1 MSDNRNIRIGD
12 VLIEYGYITEEQLM
26 AALAIQKEDRS
37 RKIGE
42 ILLDEG
48 FVTEKQVAKA
58 LAKRLNLE
66 LVEDVEEVK
75 VDASVAALVP
85 QNLAEKYKI
94 IPINEKDGIISCVT
108 SSPLDFYAQEDVRQ
122 LTGHDIRIIVA
133 VESDVDYLIN
143 KCYSEVSV
151 IKAVKSANIE
161 VSANAPL
168 EEIDAIVGDD
178 DTPVISFINSLLT
191 RAFDIGVSDIHIEP
205 YEAQTLVRMRIDGTI
220 TDYVTLQK
228 SLHQT
233 LIARIKIMSSLDIAE
248 RRVPQDGHFKTK
260 IKGNTVNV
268 RVSLIPT
275 VFGEKAVM
283 RILANN
289 TPITNVTSY
298 GMDQEN
304 YLKFREILK
313 SPNGIIY
320 ISGPTG
326 SGKTT
331 TLYMVLEEFSKRQIS
346 ISTIEDPVEKNLP
359 HMSQMQVN
367 TLAGLTFENGLRA
380 LLRQDPDVIMV
391 GETRDNETASISVRA
406 AITGHLV
413 FSTLHTNSAVSAIVR
428 LADMGVEPYLIAN
441 SLVGVVAQRL
451 MRKICPEC
459 GKLVDAT
466 DEDRKILGEDID
478 KVMSPVGCAKC
489 NNTGY
494 SGRIA
499 VHEIVAIDREIRNMI
514 VKGAEID
521 DIEDYAIKYQG
532 MKTLQFSARE
542 LVKQNKTTIEEYLKI
557 AYNV

>member
-1 MSDNRNIRIGD
+1 MNERNVRLGD
-12 VLIEYGYITEEQLM
+12 VLIEYGYITEAQLNE
-26 AALAIQKEDRS
+26 ALTIQKGDRS
-37 RKIGE
+37 KRIGE
-42 ILLDEG
+42 ILQEEG
-48 FVTEKQVAKA
+48 FVTEKQVIKA
-58 LAKRLNLE
+58 LAARLNLNI
-66 LVEDVEEVK
+66 VEDVEAVRI
-75 VDASVAALVP
+75 DTATAALVP
-85 QNLAEKYKI
+85 QTIAEKYKI
-94 IPINEKDGIISCVT
+94 IPININESIITVVT
-108 SSPLDFYAQEDVRQ
+108 NDPLNFYAQEDVRQ
-122 LTGHDIRIIVA
+122 LTGHDIKVMLA
-133 VESDVDYLIN
+133 TEKDVEYLIS

-151 IKAVKSANIE
+151 INAVKATNMQTSTETPIE
-161 VSANAPL
+161 EL
-168 EEIDAIVGDD
+168 DAIVGDD
-178 DTPVISFINSLLT
+178 DTPVIQFINSLLQ
-191 RAFDIGVSDIHIEP
+191 RAYDIGASDIHVEP
-205 YEAQTLVRMRIDGTI
+205 YESQTLVRIRIDGTI
-220 TDYVTLQK
+220 TDYVTLQQ
-228 SLHQT
+228 SLHTT
-233 LIARIKIMSSLDIAE
+233 LIARIKILSNLDIAE
-248 RRVPQDGHFKTK
+248 RRIPQDGHFRTK
-260 IKGNTVNV
+260 IKGNVVNV

-275 VFGEKAVM
+275 VFGEKAVL

-289 TPITNVTSY
+289 TPISNSQYY
-298 GMDQEN
+298 GMDAEN
-304 YLKFREILK
+304 YEKFRRILK

-367 TLAGLTFENGLRA
+367 VQSGLTFEKGLRA

-391 GETRDNETASISVRA
+391 GETRDNETAAISVRA

-451 MRKICPEC
+451 VRKICPEC

-466 DEDRKILGEDID
+466 EEDKKILGIDID
-478 KVMSPVGCAKC
+478 KVMAPVGCPKC

-499 VHEIVAIDREIRNMI
+499 VHEIVAVDREIRNMI
-514 VKGAEID
+514 VKGNEID
-521 DIEDYAIKYQG
+521 SIEEYAINKQG
-532 MKTLQFSARE
+532 MKPLVASTLS
-542 LVKQNKTTIEEYLKI
+542 LVKNKKTTVEEYLKI

>member
-1 MSDNRNIRIGD
+1 
-12 VLIEYGYITEEQLM
+12 
-26 AALAIQKEDRS
+26 
-37 RKIGE
+37 
-42 ILLDEG
+42 
-48 FVTEKQVAKA
+48 
-58 LAKRLNLE
+58 
-66 LVEDVEEVK
+66 
-75 VDASVAALVP
+75 
-85 QNLAEKYKI
+85 
-94 IPINEKDGIISCVT
+94 
-108 SSPLDFYAQEDVRQ
+108 
-122 LTGHDIRIIVA
+122 
-133 VESDVDYLIN
+133 
-143 KCYSEVSV
+143 
-151 IKAVKSANIE
+151 
-161 VSANAPL
+161 
-168 EEIDAIVGDD
+168 
-178 DTPVISFINSLLT
+178 
-191 RAFDIGVSDIHIEP
+191 
-205 YEAQTLVRMRIDGTI
+205 
-220 TDYVTLQK
+220 
-228 SLHQT
+228 
-233 LIARIKIMSSLDIAE
+233 
-248 RRVPQDGHFKTK
+248 
-260 IKGNTVNV
+260 
-268 RVSLIPT
+268 
-275 VFGEKAVM
+275 
-283 RILANN
+283 
-289 TPITNVTSY
+289 
-298 GMDQEN
+298 
-304 YLKFREILK
+304 
-313 SPNGIIY
+313 
-320 ISGPTG
+320 
-326 SGKTT
+326 
-331 TLYMVLEEFSKRQIS
+331 MVLEEFSKRQIS

-459 GKLVDAT
+459 GRLVDAT

>member
-12 VLIEYGYITEEQLM
+12 VLIEYGYITEDQLM

-133 VESDVDYLIN
+133 IESDVDYLIN

-459 GKLVDAT
+459 GRLVDAT

>member
-304 YLKFREILK
+304 YLKFRDILK

>member
-94 IPINEKDGIISCVT
+94 IPINEKDGIVSCVT

-122 LTGHDIRIIVA
+122 LTGRDIRIIVA
-133 VESDVDYLIN
+133 IESDVDYLIN

-191 RAFDIGVSDIHIEP
+191 RAYDIGVSDIHIEP
-205 YEAQTLVRMRIDGTI
+205 YETQTLVRMRIDGTI

-275 VFGEKAVM
+275 VFGEKSVM

-298 GMDQEN
+298 GMDEDN
-304 YLKFREILK
+304 YLKFRDILK

-331 TLYMVLEEFSKRQIS
+331 TLYMVLEEFSRRQIS
-346 ISTIEDPVEKNLP
+346 IATIEDPVEKNLP

-459 GKLVDAT
+459 GRLVDT
-466 DEDRKILGEDID
+466 TEEDRKILGEDIE

-494 SGRIA
+494 SGRVA
-499 VHEIVAIDREIRNMI
+499 VHEIVAIDREIRTMI
-514 VKGAEID
+514 VKGSEID
-521 DIEDYAIKYQG
+521 DIEAYAISQQG
-532 MKTLQFSARE
+532 MKTLQFSAKE
-542 LVKQNKTTIEEYLKI
+542 LVKQKKTTIEEYLKI